1 MKTVHI
7 SSLLEPVGVRNFNF
21 VHDTGIINKDNFTVS
36 EVGACRAKICKC
48 NDNICQLRLDFE
60 TFVLNGPNT
69 GYFKLSRLVVWTSIE
84 IICHFPDTTAATII
98 NANIPVSTATQ
109 CIQDQFMVTSPGFNP
124 PPTIC
129 GTNTGEHS
137 RSSHS
142 FQNQLIPQSHGTLHS
157 EMVHLINFL
166 NLDLHL
172 GIIISKTKLTLGK
185 PL

>member
-7 SSLLEPVGVRNFNF
+7 SSLLEPVRVNNFNF
-21 VHDTGIINKDNFTVS
+21 VHNTRIVNKDNFTIS

-69 GYFKLSRLVVWTSIE
+69 GYLSRLVVVRTSIE

-142 FQNQLIPQSHGTLHS
+142 FQTQLIPQSLGTLHS
-157 EMVHLINFL
+157 EMVNLIKIL
-166 NLDLHL
+166 NLDPHL
-172 GIIISKTKLTLGK
+172 GITIFKTKLTLGK